1 MEDLPFPLWP
11 GGLSTV
17 IAGPWGRGSLTAHGH
32 FQWCIPVTLVG
43 WLRKAPTSNV
53 LGAQSPYRLF
63 FFHFWAAPGLPCRA
77 GVSPSAVAHG
87 GCSLVVVHRPLTM
100 GASPAWSTGPRAHS
114 VVVCGLSCSAAWNL
128 SSPTRDRTHVPC
140 TCKVDSS
147 TLDHQGSPCYYV
159 ILLHSLKYLG
169 NY

>member
-77 GVSPSAVAHG
+77 GVSPSAVVHG

-114 VVVCGLSCSAAWNL
+114 VVVCGLSCSATCGNFL
-128 SSPTRDRTHVPC
+128 DQGSNPC
-140 TCKVDSS
+140 PLHRQEDSY
-147 TLDHQGSPCYYV
+147 LLVHQGSP
-159 ILLHSLKYLG
+159 LLVKYR
-169 NY
+169 